1 MDYSSLQNMTWL
13 FSFKKSLKLASVQH
27 SSFETLIMWTTTGLV
42 GLVLMLLVSVET
54 KSSQEQSLQTDRIE
68 FNNTEKL
75 QEVNFSSV
83 HIIFEFRH
91 THTNI
96 LFQLLKF
103 SNEEIITSKISINN
117 FHCCCEYVL
126 I

>member
-54 KSSQEQSLQTDRIE
+54 KSSKEQSLQIDNGLRKE
-68 FNNTEKL
+68 FNNNEKL
-75 QEVNFSSV
+75 QEVNFSSM
-83 HIIFEFRH
+83 HIIF
-91 THTNI
+91 
-96 LFQLLKF
+96 
-103 SNEEIITSKISINN
+103 
-117 FHCCCEYVL
+117 
-126 I
+126 